1 MDSVEAGPEKPLWRK
16 ASYSVGNGACVEVS
30 SVNGNMLVR
39 DSQIPDSPMIGYPA
53 ETWRSFLAGIKAN
66 NAISLRER
74 LRRRL
79 PEPLASV
86 GPFCCPGSVAT
97 RSQLGRN

>member
-39 DSQIPDSPMIGYPA
+39 DSQIPDSPMIG
-53 ETWRSFLAGIKAN
+53 AGIKAN